1 LVLWTDSAVIV
12 QIDAR
17 QIEHQSHHRRAPT
30 MNIAVYHFT
39 IGVPVEDG
47 CLTTEPG
54 YAWETP

>member
-1 LVLWTDSAVIV
+1 M

-17 QIEHQSHHRRAPT
+17 QIEHQSLHRRAPT

-47 CLTTEPG
+47 RLTNSAGLRVGNGDVPIAVEI
-54 YAWETP
+54 